1 LYTLLFQNNHKKGDE
16 YMFKKIDEGCT
27 IGIVSP
33 AYIPNQDNLI
43 SGVKYLQNRTYNV
56 RTGENI
62 DKEHGYFAGTEEQ
75 RLDDLHDMYTDPGV
89 KMIFC
94 TRGGW
99 GGLRM
104 IDRIGY
110 QLIAEN
116 PKPLI
121 GYSDIT
127 TLQMSI
133 YRMTGVPSISGP
145 MVSVEFGKGIHPFTE
160 EHFWGQVL
168 NKDIEY
174 VFNWSETKTIDLK
187 PGRTDGILL
196 GGCLSMICGLLGTP
210 YCPDFT
216 DTILFIED
224 VGEKP
229 YKIDR
234 YLAQLRQ
241 AGVFNQI
248 QGLIL
253 GEFLDCEPDKDETSF
268 TVDEIL
274 MEYFS
279 NAKYPVLMDF
289 PYGHGDIK
297 FSMPIGMHVKLDTRK
312 ETLTIANPFYN
323 DDPLF

>member
-1 LYTLLFQNNHKKGDE
+1 
-16 YMFKKIDEGCT
+16 MFKKIDDGCT

-33 AYIPNQDNLI
+33 AYIPNEERLI
-43 SGVKYLQNRTYNV
+43 SGVKYLQNRTYNI

-62 DKEHGYFAGTEEQ
+62 DKEYGYFAGTEAQ
-75 RLDDLHDMYTDPGV
+75 RLDDLHDMYADPDV
-89 KMIFC
+89 RMIIC

-99 GGLRM
+99 GSLRM

-110 QLIAEN
+110 HLIAEN
-116 PKPLI
+116 PKPLV

-127 TLQMSI
+127 TLQMAI
-133 YRMTGVPSISGP
+133 YRMTGVPSFSGP
-145 MVSVEFGKGIHPFTE
+145 MVGVEFGKGIHRFTE

-168 NKDIEY
+168 NKKLEY
-174 VFNWSETKTIDLK
+174 VFNWGKTKAVELR

-196 GGCLSMICGLLGTP
+196 GGCLSLVCGLIGTP

-216 DTILFIED
+216 DSILFIED

-248 QGLIL
+248 RGLII
-253 GEFLDCEPDKDETSF
+253 GDFLDCEADEGETSF
-268 TVDEIL
+268 TVDEIVQ
-274 MEYFS
+274 EYFS
-279 NAKYPVLMDF
+279 NVKFPVVTGF
-289 PYGHGDIK
+289 PYGHGEIK
-297 FSMPIGMHVKLDTRK
+297 FSLPIGLHAKIDTRK
-312 ETLTIANPFYN
+312 ETIIFANPFYG
-323 DDPLF
+323 DDQPF